1 MWYLLYNI
9 FFTLG
14 FFLALLGLPVLLGC
28 GPRYRDGLGQ
38 RLGFYPDSLLPPSP
52 TGRPVWIHA
61 ASVGEVRSAEALI
74 GALKSAAAQ
83 RRILVSTFTATGHRL
98 AQKMAGVD
106 AVIFFPLD
114 LFWIARRALARFDPS
129 LLVIIETEIWPN
141 FLLHAYRRGIPT
153 VLLSGRLSAK
163 AAARYNLCQRFFRRV
178 LGCFSALGMQ
188 SSEDAARIVEL
199 GAAEK
204 KVSVVGSLKFAPPRL
219 GPLVENMAA
228 ALAGKPLLVAGSTHH
243 GEEEQLLE
251 ALGLIRAKF
260 PTLSMVIA
268 PRHPERFA
276 EVERLLKN
284 SSFNFQRRSQ
294 AQAPHWFSKD
304 ILLLDSVGEL
314 VDFFA
319 AADVAFVG
327 GSLADVGGHN
337 VLEPARFGKPVLF
350 GPHMENFHSLA
361 QEMIRQGAALEVRGA
376 RDLADVVSD
385 LLADRQKR
393 QGMGRKA
400 AEIAAGNSQA
410 LGSNLRL
417 AQRYL

>member
-1 MWYLLYNI
+1 
-9 FFTLG
+9 
-14 FFLALLGLPVLLGC
+14 
-28 GPRYRDGLGQ
+28 
-38 RLGFYPDSLLPPSP
+38 
-52 TGRPVWIHA
+52 
-61 ASVGEVRSAEALI
+61 
-74 GALKSAAAQ
+74 
-83 RRILVSTFTATGHRL
+83 
-98 AQKMAGVD
+98 MAGVD
-106 AVIFFPLD
+106 AVIFFPID

-153 VLLSGRLSAK
+153 LLLSGRLSAK
-163 AAARYNLCQRFFRRV
+163 ASARYNLCQSFFRRV

-188 SSEDAARIVEL
+188 SSEDAARIVAL

-204 KVSVVGSLKFAPPRL
+204 KVSVVGSLKFALPRRTAS
-219 GPLVENMAA
+219 VEKFAA
-228 ALAGKPLLVAGSTHH
+228 ALGGKPLLVAGSTHH
-243 GEEEQLLE
+243 GEEEKLLE

-260 PTLSMVIA
+260 PTLSLVIA

-294 AQAPHWFSKD
+294 AEAPHWFAKD

-327 GSLADVGGHN
+327 GSLVEVGGHN
-337 VLEPARFGKPVLF
+337 ILEPARFGKPVLF

-376 RDLADVVSD
+376 QGLADTVSE
-385 LLADRQKR
+385 LLAEPQKR
-393 QGMGRKA
+393 RSMGRRG

-410 LGSNLRL
+410 LGANLRL

>member
-1 MWYLLYNI
+1 VWYLLYNI
-9 FFTLG
+9 LFTLG
-14 FFLALLGLPVLLGC
+14 FLLALPGLPLLLCC

-38 RLGFYPDSLLPPSP
+38 RLGFYPDNFLPPLR
-52 TGRPVWIHA
+52 GRRPVWIHA

-74 GALKSAAAQ
+74 GALKSGAAE
-83 RRILVSTFTATGHRL
+83 RRIILSTFTATGHRL
-98 AQKMAGVD
+98 AQKITGVD
-106 AVIFFPLD
+106 AVIFFPID

-141 FLLHAYRRGIPT
+141 FLLHAYRRGIPM

-163 AAARYNLCQRFFRRV
+163 AAARYQLCQKFFRQV

-204 KVSVVGSLKFAPPRL
+204 KVSVVGSLKFSAPRRTAS
-219 GPLVENMAA
+219 VENFAA
-228 ALAGKPLLVAGSTHH
+228 ALGGKPLLVAGSTHH
-243 GEEEQLLE
+243 GEEEKLLE
-251 ALGLIRAKF
+251 ALGLIRGKF
-260 PTLSMVIA
+260 PTFSLVIA

-294 AQAPHWFSKD
+294 AEAPHWFAKD

-319 AADVAFVG
+319 LADVAFVG
-327 GSLADVGGHN
+327 GSLVEVGGHN
-337 VLEPARFGKPVLF
+337 ILEPARFGKPVLF

-361 QEMIRQGAALEVRGA
+361 QDMIRQGAALEVRGA
-376 RDLADVVSD
+376 QGLADAVSE
-385 LLADRQKR
+385 LLAEPQKR
-393 QGMGRKA
+393 RSMGRRGAQIA
-400 AEIAAGNSQA
+400 AENSQA
-410 LGSNLRL
+410 LGANLRL